1 MRCHLSGVFSVN
13 VSAFS
18 TIRIFGVTR
27 RAIIFM
33 LVCHL
38 FLSVRVSTRENQ
50 TNKENK

>member
-1 MRCHLSGVFSVN
+1 MSSFGSFSVI

-18 TIRIFGVTR
+18 TIRICGVTR
-27 RAIIFM
+27 RAIIFV

-38 FLSVRVSTRENQ
+38 FLSVRVSARENQ